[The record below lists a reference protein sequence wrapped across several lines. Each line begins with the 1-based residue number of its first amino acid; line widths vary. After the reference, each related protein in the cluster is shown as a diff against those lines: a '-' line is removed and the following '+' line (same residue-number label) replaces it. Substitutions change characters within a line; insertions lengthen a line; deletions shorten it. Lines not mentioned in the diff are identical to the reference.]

1 MSLKDKKKWN
11 AKYDGD
17 SYIAGKE
24 PCVWLKTH
32 SGLLTEG
39 GKALDIAAGEGRNS
53 VFTATLGFE
62 VVSMDISEVAL
73 AKAQRLG
80 QSRKMMVKSK

>member
-1 MSLKDKKKWN
+1 MSLKDKEKWN

-24 PCVWLKTH
+24 PCEWLKTH

-39 GKALDIAAGEGRNS
+39 GKALDIAAGRVEIRFLPQLW
-53 VFTATLGFE
+53 VLRW
-62 VVSMDISEVAL
+62 L
-73 AKAQRLG
+73 AWIYQR
-80 QSRKMMVKSK
+80 